1 MSNLKPYDYEKNYLI
16 LLFLAIACLGFTA
29 CKDDDKDSGSEAT
42 LNKLQN
48 KQVSINGEIFDVGSM
63 LGVRP
68 AQGEDVGAYYVDFYP
83 EDENLETDI
92 NGKFDIGTPLVGKTI
107 NLTNPVGAVGD
118 NQFQVMITT
127 SLMTL
132 YELNVIE
139 GEAHTIIAGNENPI
153 SGSGFKEGSFIAKH
167 DANGFTLQMHG
178 TLNNGQTI
186 AIKVSVPEADID
198 YWD

>member
-1 MSNLKPYDYEKNYLI
+1 MRKNYLI
-16 LLFLAIACLGFTA
+16 LLFLAIACLGFTT
-29 CKDDDKDSGSEAT
+29 CKDDDKDSGSEAA

-48 KQVSINGEIFDVGSM
+48 NQVSINAEIFDVGSM
-63 LGVRP
+63 LGVSP
-68 AQGEDVGAYYVDFYP
+68 SQGEEPGAYYVDFYP

-92 NGKFDIGTPLVGKTI
+92 NGKFDIRTPLVGKTI

-153 SGSGFKEGSFIAKH
+153 SGSRFTECSFSCTH
-167 DANGFTLQMHG
+167 NESGFTLTMHG
-178 TLNNGQTI
+178 SISNGTTV
-186 AIKVSVPEADID
+186 AMKLFVPESEIM
-198 YWD
+198 YWN